1 MRDVLPRVVACD
13 LDGTL
18 LRSDGTLSERTR
30 RALAASEAAGALV
43 VLCTAR
49 PVRWVR
55 PMAIEIGGHPI
66 AVCDNGGAMWDL
78 QRDLLL
84 AELAFEPEV
93 AVAVVTAL
101 EAAFP
106 GGAWAVERTTGFA
119 HEPAYTPRW
128 PVPEETVIAGVD
140 ALLSEPP
147 VKLMFRHERFSPD
160 EMLGPAR
167 QAVGRL
173 AELTHSNS
181 ADGLLEIS
189 AAGVNK
195 ASTLARLCASRAIG
209 PEEVIAFGDMPN
221 DLPMLEWAGSSVAV
235 ANAHPDVLE
244 VADELTASN
253 DEDGVAR
260 VLERIWSERDP
271 ISGSPAG

>member
-1 MRDVLPRVVACD
+1 
-13 LDGTL
+13 
-18 LRSDGTLSERTR
+18 
-30 RALAASEAAGALV
+30 
-43 VLCTAR
+43 
-49 PVRWVR
+49 
-55 PMAIEIGGHPI
+55 MAIEIGGRPI
-66 AVCDNGGAMWDL
+66 AVCANGGVTWDL
-78 QRDLLL
+78 QRDLPL
-84 AELAFEPEV
+84 AELALDPEV
-93 AVAVVTAL
+93 AVTVVAAL
-101 EAAFP
+101 QAAFP
-106 GGAWAVERTTGFA
+106 GGAWAVERTNGFA
-119 HEPAYTPRW
+119 HEPTYTPSW

-147 VKLMFRHERFSPD
+147 VKLMFRHEGFSPD

-167 QAVGRL
+167 HAVGRL

-195 ASTLARLCASRAIG
+195 ASSLARLCASRAIG
-209 PEEVIAFGDMPN
+209 PEDVIAFGDMPN
-221 DLPMLEWAGSSVAV
+221 DLAMLEWAGRSVAV

-260 VLERIWSERDP
+260 VLERILDSRFC
-271 ISGSPAG
+271 